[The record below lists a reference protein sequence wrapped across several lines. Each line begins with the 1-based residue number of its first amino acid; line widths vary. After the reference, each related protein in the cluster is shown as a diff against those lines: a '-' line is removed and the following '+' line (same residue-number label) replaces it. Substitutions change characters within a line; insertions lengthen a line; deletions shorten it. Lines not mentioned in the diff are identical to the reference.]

1 MVNSEA
7 IEAMDTAL
15 SGLVVMFIQLFV
27 DKFQDEAD
35 SDGDDFKEIQQ
46 FLDNV
51 IFAYCAVLDD
61 EDHAEVIFKRIDE
74 VTDAWLQMK
83 EQLFQGIQE

>member
-1 MVNSEA
+1 MANSEA

-46 FLDNV
+46 FLDNA
-51 IFAYCAVLDD
+51 IYAYCSVLDD

-74 VTDAWLQMK
+74 VTDEWLRMK
-83 EQLFQGIQE
+83 EHLFQGIQE

>member
-27 DKFQDEAD
+27 DKFQDD
-35 SDGDDFKEIQQ
+35 IDDDGDFKEIQQ

-74 VTDAWLQMK
+74 VTDEWLRMK

>member
-1 MVNSEA
+1 MANSEA

-27 DKFQDEAD
+27 DKFQDEMD
-35 SDGDDFKEIQQ
+35 DDGDFKEIQQ

-61 EDHAEVIFKRIDE
+61 EDHAEVVFKRIDE
-74 VTDAWLQMK
+74 VTDKWLGMK

>member
-1 MVNSEA
+1 MVNKEA
-7 IEAMDTAL
+7 IEVMDTAL

-27 DKFQDEAD
+27 DKFQDEID
-35 SDGDDFKEIQQ
+35 DDGDFKEVQQ

-51 IFAYCAVLDD
+51 VFAYCAVLDD
-61 EDHAEVIFKRIDE
+61 EDHAEVVFKRIDE
-74 VTDAWLQMK
+74 VTDKWLGMK